1 MWLWVWMDA
10 GKTNGIHVL
19 GRQRGSRG
27 SVLVVDD
34 NPGDVFLAKT
44 LLEEQGYTVHSA
56 HNGHDALDIVARE
69 QPDVV
74 LSDVLMPEPDGFELC
89 RQIKRNPATRLIPVV
104 LITGLHD
111 LEDKIKGIDAGADDF
126 LAKPFNFDELIA
138 RVRSLMRLK
147 RFTDELDS
155 AESVITSLALTIEA
169 RDRYTE
175 GHCERLAEYSTA
187 LGAEIGLSPDE
198 LAALQWGGFLHD
210 VGKIGVSDTVLQKPA
225 SLTSS
230 EFQAMK
236 LHTVIGERLCGELH
250 SLRRVRPIV
259 RHHHEHL
266 DGTGYPDGLRGDA
279 IPILAQIMGI
289 VDVYDALT
297 TRRPYRDALAPEHA
311 FETLAQ
317 EAAKGW
323 RRRDLVDAFID
334 LAQRCNLLPD
344 PAQYAG
350 VPVISRR

>member
-1 MWLWVWMDA
+1 MDT
-10 GKTNGIHVL
+10 GKLNGAHAM
-19 GRQRGSRG
+19 GSQSCRRGT
-27 SVLVVDD
+27 VLVVDD

-44 LLEEQGYTVHSA
+44 LLEEQGYTVYTA
-56 HNGHDALDIVARE
+56 HNGHDALEIVTRE

-74 LSDVLMPEPDGFELC
+74 LSDVLMPEPDGFEVC
-89 RQIKRNPATRLIPVV
+89 RQIKRDPATRLIPVV

-147 RFTDELDS
+147 RFTDDLES

-187 LGAEIGLSPDE
+187 LGAELGLSTDD
-198 LAALQWGGFLHD
+198 LSALQWGGILHD
-210 VGKIGVSDTVLQKPA
+210 VGKIGVSDTVLLKPA
-225 SLTSS
+225 SLTMT

-279 IPILAQIMGI
+279 IPMLAQIMGI

-297 TRRPYRDALAPEHA
+297 TQRPYRNAMKPETA
-311 FETLAQ
+311 FELLLQ

-323 RRRDLVDAFID
+323 RRRDLVDAFIN
-334 LAQRCNLLPD
+334 LRQRLGFSPD
-344 PAQYAG
+344 PAVHVG
-350 VPVISRR
+350 VPVIRR

>member
-1 MWLWVWMDA
+1 MAEGVDGRRKA
-10 GKTNGIHVL
+10 NGTDVTESPT
-19 GRQRGSRG
+19 GRRG

-34 NPGDVFLAKT
+34 NPGDVFLART
-44 LLEEQGYTVHSA
+44 LLEEQGYTVHTA
-56 HNGHDALDIVARE
+56 HNGHEALDIVHRE

-74 LSDVLMPEPDGFELC
+74 LSDVLMPEPDGFEVC
-89 RQIKRNPATRLIPVV
+89 RQIKRDPATRLIPVV

-126 LAKPFNFDELIA
+126 LAKPFNFDELVA

-147 RFTDELDS
+147 RFTDDLDS

-187 LGAEIGLSPDE
+187 LGADLGLNTDDLS
-198 LAALQWGGFLHD
+198 ALQWGGFLHD

-225 SLTSS
+225 SLTMS

-236 LHTVIGERLCGELH
+236 LHTIIGERLCGELH

-266 DGTGYPDGLRGDA
+266 DGSGYPDGLHGDA
-279 IPILAQIMGI
+279 IPMLAQIMGI

-297 TRRPYRDALAPEHA
+297 TQRPYRDAMKPEQA
-311 FETLAQ
+311 FELLLQ
-317 EAAKGW
+317 EVTKGW
-323 RRRDLVDAFID
+323 RRRDLVEAFID
-334 LAQRCNLLPD
+334 LCQRTGLIPD
-344 PAQYAG
+344 LRVRVA
-350 VPVISRR
+350 VPLIRR

>member
-1 MWLWVWMDA
+1 MDA
-10 GKTNGIHVL
+10 VKPNQIVRPGSPNG
-19 GRQRGSRG
+19 RRG

-44 LLEEQGYTVHSA
+44 LLEAEGYTVHTA
-56 HNGHDALDIVARE
+56 HNGHDALTIVHKE

-89 RQIKRNPATRLIPVV
+89 RQIKRDPATRLIPVV

-126 LAKPFNFDELIA
+126 LAKPFNFDELTA
-138 RVRSLMRLK
+138 RVRSLLRLK
-147 RFTDELDS
+147 RFTDDLES

-169 RDRYTE
+169 RDEYTE
-175 GHCERLAEYSTA
+175 GHCERLAQYSTA
-187 LGAEIGLSPDE
+187 LGAELGLPAED
-198 LAALQWGGFLHD
+198 LAALQWGGILHD

-225 SLTSS
+225 TLTIT
-230 EFQAMK
+230 EYQAMK

-266 DGTGYPDGLRGDA
+266 DGTGYPDALRGDA
-279 IPILAQIMGI
+279 IPMLAQIMGI

-297 TRRPYRDALAPEHA
+297 TRRPYRSAMQPDRA
-311 FETLAQ
+311 FELLLE
-317 EAAKGW
+317 EARKGW
-323 RRRDLVDAFID
+323 RRRDLVDAFIS
-334 LAQRCNLLPD
+334 LCQRSGFGPNLPLLD
-344 PAQYAG
+344 AVSIA
-350 VPVISRR
+350 RR

>member
-1 MWLWVWMDA
+1 MLPASPNGPEAASLRA
-10 GKTNGIHVL
+10 GRR
-19 GRQRGSRG
+19 GR
-27 SVLVVDD
+27 VLVVDD
-34 NPGDVFLAKT
+34 NPGDVFLART
-44 LLEEQGYTVHSA
+44 LLEEQGYAVFTA
-56 HNGHDALDIVARE
+56 HNGRDALDIVDRE
-69 QPDVV
+69 RPDVV

-111 LEDKIKGIDAGADDF
+111 LDDKIKGIDAGADDF
-126 LAKPFNFDELIA
+126 LAKPFNFDELTA
-138 RVRSLMRLK
+138 RVRSLVKLK
-147 RFTDELDS
+147 RFTDELES

-169 RDRYTE
+169 RDQYTE

-198 LAALQWGGFLHD
+198 LSALQWGGYLHD
-210 VGKIGVSDTVLQKPA
+210 VGKIGVSDTVLQKPS
-225 SLTSS
+225 SLTMT
-230 EFQAMK
+230 EYQAMK

-297 TRRPYRDALAPEHA
+297 TRRPYREPITPDEA
-311 FETLAQ
+311 FETLLH

-323 RRRDLVDAFID
+323 RRSDLVQAFID
-334 LAQRCNLLPD
+334 LCQRCGFAPD
-344 PAQYAG
+344 VATLGAL
-350 VPVISRR
+350 VRRR

>member
-1 MWLWVWMDA
+1 M
-10 GKTNGIHVL
+10 KI
-19 GRQRGSRG
+19 
-27 SVLVVDD
+27 
-34 NPGDVFLAKT
+34 K
-44 LLEEQGYTVHSA
+44 LL
-56 HNGHDALDIVARE
+56 
-69 QPDVV
+69 
-74 LSDVLMPEPDGFELC
+74 
-89 RQIKRNPATRLIPVV
+89 LIPVV

-126 LAKPFNFDELIA
+126 LAKPFNFDELTA

-147 RFTDELDS
+147 RFTDDLES

-169 RDRYTE
+169 RDQYTE

-187 LGAEIGLSPDE
+187 LGAELGLSGDE
-198 LAALQWGGFLHD
+198 LSALLWGGFLHD

-225 SLTSS
+225 SLTLT

-266 DGTGYPDGLRGDA
+266 DGSGYPDGLRGDN
-279 IPILAQIMGI
+279 IPMLAQIMGI

-297 TRRPYRDALAPEHA
+297 TRRPYRDALKPEVA
-311 FETLAQ
+311 FELLIE
-317 EAAKGW
+317 EATKGW
-323 RRRDLVDAFID
+323 RRRDLVEAFID
-334 LAQRCNLLPD
+334 LCQRVGFRRD
-344 PAQYAG
+344 PASELSL
-350 VPVISRR
+350 PVKSR

>member
-1 MWLWVWMDA
+1 MDTGRLNGFEAREERPKA
-10 GKTNGIHVL
+10 G
-19 GRQRGSRG
+19 G

-44 LLEEQGYTVHSA
+44 LLEEEGYTVHTA
-56 HNGHDALDIVARE
+56 HNGHDALEVVNRE

-74 LSDVLMPEPDGFELC
+74 LSDVLMPDPNGFELC
-89 RQIKRNPATRLIPVV
+89 REIKRNPATRLIPVV

-126 LAKPFNFDELIA
+126 LAKPFNFDELTA

-147 RFTDELDS
+147 RFTDDLES

-169 RDRYTE
+169 RDQYTE

-187 LGAEIGLSPDE
+187 LGAELGLSGDD
-198 LAALQWGGFLHD
+198 LSALQWGGFLHD

-225 SLTSS
+225 TLTMT

-279 IPILAQIMGI
+279 IPMLAQIMGI

-297 TRRPYRDALAPEHA
+297 TRRPYRGALTADVA
-311 FETLAQ
+311 FELLRQ
-317 EAAKGW
+317 EATKGW

-334 LAQRCNLLPD
+334 LCQRVGFRRD
-344 PAQYAG
+344 PADQIRLALK
-350 VPVISRR
+350 RR

>member
-1 MWLWVWMDA
+1 MAKGVDGRREA
-10 GKTNGIHVL
+10 NGTRVTEPQT
-19 GRQRGSRG
+19 GRRG

-44 LLEEQGYTVHSA
+44 LLEEQGYAVFTA
-56 HNGHDALDIVARE
+56 HNGHEALDIVNRE
-69 QPDVV
+69 HPDVV
-74 LSDVLMPEPDGFELC
+74 LSDVLMPEPDGFEVC
-89 RQIKRNPATRLIPVV
+89 RQIKRDPATRLIPVV

-138 RVRSLMRLK
+138 RVRSLIRLK
-147 RFTDELDS
+147 RFTDDLES

-169 RDRYTE
+169 RDQYTE

-187 LGAEIGLSPDE
+187 LGAELGLNTDDLS
-198 LAALQWGGFLHD
+198 ALQWGGFLHD

-225 SLTSS
+225 SLTMS

-266 DGTGYPDGLRGDA
+266 DGSGYPDGLRGDA
-279 IPILAQIMGI
+279 IPMLAQIMGI

-297 TRRPYRDALAPEHA
+297 TRRPYRHAMKPEQA
-311 FETLAQ
+311 FELLLQ
-317 EAAKGW
+317 EVAKGW
-323 RRRDLVDAFID
+323 RRRDLVEAFID
-334 LAQRCNLLPD
+334 LCQRTGLI
-344 PAQYAG
+344 PALRVHAA
-350 VPVISRR
+350 VPLIRR

>member
-1 MWLWVWMDA
+1 MNADML
-10 GKTNGIHVL
+10 NGDHAKGL
-19 GRQRGSRG
+19 QSHPSG

-34 NPGDVFLAKT
+34 NPGDVFLART
-44 LLEEQGYTVHSA
+44 LLRDEGYTVYTA
-56 HNGHDALDIVARE
+56 HNGHDALDIVRRE

-89 RQIKRNPATRLIPVV
+89 REIKRDPATRLIPVV

-126 LAKPFNFDELIA
+126 LAKPFNFDELTA
-138 RVRSLMRLK
+138 RVRSLMRVK
-147 RFTDELDS
+147 RFTDDLES

-187 LGAEIGLSPDE
+187 LGAELGLSTDE
-198 LAALQWGGFLHD
+198 LSALQWGGILHD

-225 SLTSS
+225 SLTLT

-236 LHTVIGERLCGELH
+236 LHTVIGERLCGELN

-266 DGTGYPDGLRGDA
+266 DGSGYPDGLRGDA

-297 TRRPYRDALAPEHA
+297 TRRPYRDALKPEVA
-311 FETLAQ
+311 FELLIQ
-317 EAAKGW
+317 EATKGW
-323 RRRDLVDAFID
+323 RRRDLVEAFID
-334 LAQRCNLLPD
+334 LCQRSGFRPRLLTH
-344 PAQYAG
+344 AG
-350 VPVISRR
+350 VPSGRR

>member
-1 MWLWVWMDA
+1 MDA
-10 GKTNGIHVL
+10 GRPNGIHAT
-19 GRQRGSRG
+19 GPQSCRRG

-34 NPGDVFLAKT
+34 NPGDVFLART
-44 LLEEQGYTVHSA
+44 LLEEEGYTVYTA
-56 HNGHDALDIVARE
+56 HNGRDGLDIVNRE

-89 RQIKRNPATRLIPVV
+89 RQIKRDPATRLTPVV

-111 LEDKIKGIDAGADDF
+111 LEDRIKGIDAGADDF

-147 RFTDELDS
+147 RFTDDLES
-155 AESVITSLALTIEA
+155 AESIITSLALTIEA
-169 RDRYTE
+169 RDQYTE
-175 GHCERLAEYSTA
+175 GHCERLAAYSTA
-187 LGAEIGLSPDE
+187 LGAELGLHPDD

-225 SLTSS
+225 SLTMT
-230 EFQAMK
+230 EYQAMK

-266 DGTGYPDGLRGDA
+266 DGSGYPDGLRGDA

-297 TRRPYRDALAPEHA
+297 TQRPYRKAMKPEMA
-311 FETLAQ
+311 FELLQQ

-323 RRRDLVDAFID
+323 HRRDLVDAFID
-334 LAQRCNLLPD
+334 LCQRTGLSPGL
-344 PAQYAG
+344 ALQGG
-350 VPVISRR
+350 VPVIRR